1 VYAVELIVNICR
13 NNPQIVLFLAMAVG
27 YAVGKIKFF
36 GISLG
41 ATTCTLLAA
50 LALGQM
56 NVEVSPL
63 LKTVSFALFMFAIG
77 YRVGPQFF
85 GALKKDG
92 LNYLWISLI
101 VCFAGLAA
109 AIFLGKLMGFD
120 QGTTAGLFAGSMTQS
135 AAIGTAEGAIA
146 QLPISEAQKT
156 MLDTNVAVAY
166 AITYI
171 FGTAG
176 TIVFLKMVPRMLRID
191 LKQEARKLEEKMNG
205 GAAAA
210 DKPELF
216 SWSRQL
222 ELRAYRIPANGTSA
236 KTVRQLESLFPE
248 RVYVTRIKRNSEV
261 IKVDPD
267 TAIQANDLIALSGNA
282 RSLLAAPGLIG
293 PEVDIA
299 DITEVMGEVLE
310 VCILNKKVVGHTLG
324 ELSKNKLAH
333 GIFLSKVT
341 RQGHEIPITRDTE
354 IHKCDVFQLIGVRED
369 VERVVGYL
377 GYPERP
383 TNITDLVMVGLGIV
397 LGTLMGLI
405 VLHVGNLPITL
416 GVGGGVLV
424 SGLVFGW
431 LRSVHPTFGQIPAG
445 AQWLLSDLGLNLFIA
460 CVGVS
465 AAVQAVQAFETTGLS
480 VFLAG
485 VVLSLLPIILGLLF
499 GRYLL
504 KMNIVL
510 LLGAVAGARVITAAL
525 NTLQEDAESTA
536 PALGYAVPYA
546 FSNVLLTVFGS
557 VIISVMT

>member
-156 MLDTNVAVAY
+156 LLDTNVAVAY

-222 ELRAYRIPANGTSA
+222 ELRAYRIPAKGTSA

-397 LGTLMGLI
+397 LGTLMGLL

>member
-1 VYAVELIVNICR
+1 MELIVNICR
-13 NNPQIVLFLAMAVG
+13 NNPQIVLFLAMAIG

-146 QLPISEAQKT
+146 QLPISEGQKT
-156 MLDTNVAVAY
+156 LLDTNVAVAY

-236 KTVRQLESLFPE
+236 KTVRQLEALFPE
-248 RVYVTRIKRNSEV
+248 RVYVTRIKRSSEL

-267 TAIQANDLIALSGNA
+267 TVIQANDLIALSGTA
-282 RSLLAAPGLIG
+282 KSLLAAPGLIG

-369 VERVVGYL
+369 VERVVSYL

-431 LRSVHPTFGQIPAG
+431 LRSVHPTFGQIPGG

-536 PALGYAVPYA
+536 PAIGYAVPYA

>member
-1 VYAVELIVNICR
+1 MELIVNICR

-156 MLDTNVAVAY
+156 LLDTNVAVAY

-236 KTVRQLESLFPE
+236 KTVRQMESLFPE

-397 LGTLMGLI
+397 LGTLMGLL

-557 VIISVMT
+557 VIISIMT

>member
-1 VYAVELIVNICR
+1 VELIVNICR
-13 NNPQIVLFLAMAVG
+13 NNPQIVLFLAMAIG

-146 QLPISEAQKT
+146 QLPISEGQKT
-156 MLDTNVAVAY
+156 LLDTNVAVAY

-236 KTVRQLESLFPE
+236 KTVRQLEALFPE
-248 RVYVTRIKRNSEV
+248 RVYVTRIKRSSEL

-267 TAIQANDLIALSGNA
+267 TVIQANDLIALSGTA
-282 RSLLAAPGLIG
+282 KSLLAAPGLIG

-369 VERVVGYL
+369 VERVVNYL

-397 LGTLMGLI
+397 LGTLLGLI

-431 LRSVHPTFGQIPAG
+431 LRSVHPTFGQIPGG

-536 PALGYAVPYA
+536 PAIGYAVPYA